1 MDDVKTDMDIT
12 MSILIEIETI
22 INDIINKNDYNVIEN
37 AILII
42 KPYEQPLPS
51 APSSQPPPPPPLKVP
66 LAKVPSTPHTHQP
79 TQVLLTPY
87 ESPLF
92 YVPSLSIMSEYIILE
107 YIQIN
112 VFKVMNKKTGKK
124 SIIKK
129 YNKNSD
135 KIDRIMMEKEIYEK
149 VKHPLICTCEK
160 ILDDDSY
167 YYFILDYYEKSL
179 FDIINVNNNENIIR
193 FYSAELICVLEH
205 LHINGYIHKDIKP
218 ENIMIDNDG
227 HIKLVDF
234 DLSSKTNISMTISP
248 KVPLVTYGCCLP
260 IHTHNNIPNIE
271 IKENMIY
278 DDDIN
283 HTNRLCGTIEY
294 IAPEI
299 INNEKY
305 NSSIDLWM
313 IGILLY
319 ELKYNKT
326 PFIPVTQ
333 VPSVPSVKAYQSIN
347 MDIILDNICNNEL
360 VFPDNNCDISNELK
374 DLITKLLIKNPRERI
389 SMTEIKNH
397 SFYKNINFQLIMTY
411 MPPI

>member
-1 MDDVKTDMDIT
+1 M
-12 MSILIEIETI
+12 
-22 INDIINKNDYNVIEN
+22 
-37 AILII
+37 
-42 KPYEQPLPS
+42 PL
-51 APSSQPPPPPPLKVP
+51 V
-66 LAKVPSTPHTHQP
+66 
-79 TQVLLTPY
+79 
-87 ESPLF
+87 
-92 YVPSLSIMSEYIILE
+92 SIMSEYIILK
-107 YIQIN
+107 YIQKN
-112 VFKVMNKKTGKK
+112 VMKVMNKKTEKM

-179 FDIINVNNNENIIR
+179 FDIINVNNNESIIR
-193 FYSAELICVLEH
+193 FYSAELICVLEY

-218 ENIMIDNDG
+218 ENIMIDNEG

-234 DLSSKTNISMTISP
+234 DLSSKTNISMTLAPKAPNIS
-248 KVPLVTYGCCLP
+248 YACCLP
-260 IHTHNNIPNIE
+260 KRTHNNIPNIE

-283 HTNRLCGTIEY
+283 HTNKLCGTVEY

-313 IGILLY
+313 LGILLY

-326 PFIPVTQ
+326 PFIHAPQ
-333 VPSVPSVKAYQSIN
+333 VPSVKVYQSIN
-347 MDIILDNICNNEL
+347 MDVILDNICNNEL

-374 DLITKLLIKNPRERI
+374 DLITKLLIKNPIERI

-397 SFYKNINFQLIMTY
+397 SFYKNVNFQLIMTY
-411 MPPI
+411 IPPIGPI

>member
-1 MDDVKTDMDIT
+1 MDDVKTDIDIT
-12 MSILIEIETI
+12 TDILIEIETI

-42 KPYEQPLPS
+42 TPYEQPLPI
-51 APSSQPPPPPPLKVP
+51 QPLPPTTTQ
-66 LAKVPSTPHTHQP
+66 VPS
-79 TQVLLTPY
+79 V
-87 ESPLF
+87 
-92 YVPSLSIMSEYIILE
+92 SIISEYIILE
-107 YIQIN
+107 YIQKN
-112 VFKVMNKKTGKK
+112 VMKVMNKKTGKT

-179 FDIINVNNNENIIR
+179 FDIINVNNNESIIR
-193 FYSAELICVLEH
+193 FYSAELICVLEY

-218 ENIMIDNDG
+218 ENIMIDNEG

-234 DLSSKTNISMTISP
+234 DLSSKTNISMTLAP
-248 KVPLVTYGCCLP
+248 TVPNILYGCCLP
-260 IHTHNNIPNIE
+260 KRTHNNIPNIE

-283 HTNRLCGTIEY
+283 HTNRLCGTAEY

-305 NSSIDLWM
+305 NSSIDLWT

-326 PFIPVTQ
+326 HIFT
-333 VPSVPSVKAYQSIN
+333 
-347 MDIILDNICNNEL
+347 
-360 VFPDNNCDISNELK
+360 
-374 DLITKLLIKNPRERI
+374 IKR
-389 SMTEIKNH
+389 KVQ
-397 SFYKNINFQLIMTY
+397 FGK
-411 MPPI
+411 

>member
-37 AILII
+37 AILIMT
-42 KPYEQPLPS
+42 PYEQSLPV
-51 APSSQPPPPPPLKVP
+51 Q
-66 LAKVPSTPHTHQP
+66 PHTRRP

-92 YVPSLSIMSEYIILE
+92 HVPSVSIMNEYIILE
-107 YIQIN
+107 YIQQN
-112 VFKVMNKKTGKK
+112 VMKVMNKKTEKK
-124 SIIKK
+124 SIIKR

-149 VKHPLICTCEK
+149 VKHPLICSCEK
-160 ILDDDSY
+160 ILDDNYY

-179 FDIINVNNNENIIR
+179 FDIINVNNNESIIR
-193 FYSAELICVLEH
+193 FYSAELICVLEY

-218 ENIMIDNDG
+218 ENIMIDNEG

-234 DLSSKTNISMTISP
+234 DLSSKTNISMTLAP
-248 KVPLVTYGCCLP
+248 TVPNILYGCCLP
-260 IHTHNNIPNIE
+260 KRTHNNIPNIE

-283 HTNRLCGTIEY
+283 HTNRLCGTVEY

-305 NSSIDLWM
+305 NSSIDLWT

-326 PFIPVTQ
+326 PFIPLAPQ
-333 VPSVPSVKAYQSIN
+333 NIN
-347 MDIILDNICNNEL
+347 IGVILDNICNNEL

-374 DLITKLLIKNPRERI
+374 DLITKLLIKNPIERI

-397 SFYKNINFQLIMTY
+397 SFYKNVNFQLIMTY
-411 MPPI
+411 MPPVTVAIIDPDPH

>member
-12 MSILIEIETI
+12 TDILIEIETI

-42 KPYEQPLPS
+42 TPYEQPLPS
-51 APSSQPPPPPPLKVP
+51 VP
-66 LAKVPSTPHTHQP
+66 HIHQP
-79 TQVLLTPY
+79 TQV
-87 ESPLF
+87 
-92 YVPSLSIMSEYIILE
+92 PSVSIMSEYIILE

-112 VFKVMNKKTGKK
+112 VFKVMNKKTEKM

-167 YYFILDYYEKSL
+167 YYFILDYYERSL
-179 FDIINVNNNENIIR
+179 FNIINVNNNESIIR
-193 FYSAELICVLEH
+193 FYSAELICVLEY

-218 ENIMIDNDG
+218 ENIMIDNEG

-234 DLSSKTNISMTISP
+234 DLSSKTNISMIVS
-248 KVPLVTYGCCLP
+248 PLVTNISYYCCLP
-260 IHTHNNIPNIE
+260 TRTHNIPNIE

-283 HTNRLCGTIEY
+283 HTNRLCGTVEY

-313 IGILLY
+313 LGILLY

-326 PFIPVTQ
+326 PFIHAPQ
-333 VPSVPSVKAYQSIN
+333 VPSVKVYQSIN
-347 MDIILDNICNNEL
+347 MDVILDNICNNEL

-374 DLITKLLIKNPRERI
+374 DLITKLLIKNPIERI

-397 SFYKNINFQLIMTY
+397 SFYKNVNFQLIMTY
-411 MPPI
+411 IPPIGPI

>member
-1 MDDVKTDMDIT
+1 MDNVKTDTDIDIT
-12 MSILIEIETI
+12 TAILIDITTAILIEIETI
-22 INDIINKNDYNVIEN
+22 IDDIVNKNDYNVIEN

-42 KPYEQPLPS
+42 TPYEQPLLP
-51 APSSQPPPPPPLKVP
+51 QPL
-66 LAKVPSTPHTHQP
+66 LLTP
-79 TQVLLTPY
+79 TQVPLVPY
-87 ESPLF
+87 ESPLPVLF
-92 YVPSLSIMSEYIILE
+92 HAPSVSIMSEYIILE
-107 YIQIN
+107 HIQKN
-112 VFKVMNKKTGKK
+112 VMKVMNKKTGKM

-160 ILDDDSY
+160 ILYDDSY
-167 YYFILDYYEKSL
+167 YYFILDYYERSL
-179 FDIINVNNNENIIR
+179 FNIINVNNNESIIR

-218 ENIMIDNDG
+218 ENIMIDNEG

-234 DLSSKTNISMTISP
+234 DLSSKTNISMIVS
-248 KVPLVTYGCCLP
+248 PLVTNISYYCCLP
-260 IHTHNNIPNIE
+260 KRTHNIPNIE

-283 HTNRLCGTIEY
+283 HTNRLCGTVEY

-313 IGILLY
+313 LGILLY

-326 PFIPVTQ
+326 PFIHAL
-333 VPSVPSVKAYQSIN
+333 KNI
-347 MDIILDNICNNEL
+347 DIILDNICNNKL

-374 DLITKLLIKNPRERI
+374 DLITKLLIKNPIERI

-397 SFYKNINFQLIMTY
+397 SFYKNVNFQLIMTY